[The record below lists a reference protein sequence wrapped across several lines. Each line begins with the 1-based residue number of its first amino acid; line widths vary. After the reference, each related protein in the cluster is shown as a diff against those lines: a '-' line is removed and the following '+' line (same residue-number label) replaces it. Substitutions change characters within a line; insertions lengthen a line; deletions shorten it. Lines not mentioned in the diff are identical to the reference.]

1 MNLTLPPLYRK
12 SVLMLALALF
22 ITSLSAQR
30 GGRPGGRAGA
40 PEITIKGKVI
50 DAENQ
55 APLEFATI
63 SLFNKKDSS
72 LITGGLT
79 EPDGTFAVKAKIGQ
93 MYAILEYISYDP
105 QTVDVVIDRDAIRSG
120 NRSID
125 LGIIGLALSGIALDN
140 IEIRAEKS
148 ETQFSLDKRVFNVG
162 KDLANQGGSAEDI
175 LDNVPS
181 VTVDIEGA
189 VSLRGSAGVR
199 ILIDG
204 KPSGLANQDNAN
216 GLRSIPA
223 NLIESVEVITNPS
236 ARYEAEGMAG
246 IINIVLKKDK
256 GSGFNGSFDVSAGFP
271 EQAGLGAN
279 LNYRKDKVNWFANY
293 GLRRR
298 TGPGSGKSF
307 LQQDRG
313 TETFFQETFRTNE
326 RSSLSNSIR
335 FGIDYLPNEK
345 ETLTGAFLYRRSDED
360 NFGSLTYN
368 DYLNTFPGN
377 LTSTTLRTDD
387 EQEDESN
394 LEYSVNYRKEYSSRK
409 HTLEATVQY
418 QDNIESEGSD
428 FFEES
433 TVFVGDAIADLV
445 QRSDNDESQRQWLFQ
460 LDFNKP
466 IGKDGKFELGA
477 RSSLRSINNDYEVL
491 QEEDGTLQKL
501 IGLSNNFNY
510 DENVHA
516 VYSIYGNKASKFSYQ
531 LGLRSEFSDIL
542 TELLETNEV
551 NPRDYFNFFPSAFF
565 NYELSEGS
573 TIQTNYS
580 RRIRRPRFW
589 DLNPFFTFSD
599 SRNTFSGNPNL
610 DPEFTDSYEINYISY
625 ADDLTISGGLFYR
638 HTTDVIQRILQFNED
653 GTTNRLPQNLATG
666 DDYGVELTLQYS
678 GLKWLRLNGSAN
690 FFQQQINGQNIND
703 RFESNTSTWNTR
715 WTSRFTFWKGS
726 DLQLRF
732 NYRAPRETVQGRS
745 NGIASLDLGWS
756 KDVMGKSG
764 TLTLSVR
771 DVFNSRRRQ
780 GTTVGENFFRESEF
794 QWRART
800 ASLSFNYRIN
810 QKKKRG
816 GRPQGGGNFEGGGG
830 EF

>member
-1 MNLTLPPLYRK
+1 MNLIFPPLYRK
-12 SVLMLALALF
+12 SVLMLAFTLF

-30 GGRPGGRAGA
+30 GGRSGGRAGA
-40 PEITIKGKVI
+40 PEITVKGLVL
-50 DAENQ
+50 DAESQ
-55 APLEFATI
+55 TPLEFATI
-63 SLFNKKDSS
+63 SIFSKKDSS

-79 EPDGTFAVKAKIGQ
+79 EPDGTFAIKAKVGQ
-93 MYAILEYISYDP
+93 MYAILEYISYEA
-105 QTVDVVIDRDAIRSG
+105 QTIDVVLDREAIKAG
-120 NRSID
+120 NPSID
-125 LGIIGLALSGIALDN
+125 LGTINLAISGIALDN

-162 KDLANQGGSAEDI
+162 KDLANQGGSAQDI

-189 VSLRGSAGVR
+189 VSLRGSEGVR

-223 NLIESVEVITNPS
+223 NLISSVEVITNPS

-256 GSGFNGSFDVSAGFP
+256 GSGFNGSFDVSAGYP

-279 LNYRKDKVNWFANY
+279 LNYRKGKVNWFANY

-298 TGPGSGKSF
+298 TGPGNGRSF
-307 LQQDRG
+307 LEQQRG
-313 TETFFQETFRTNE
+313 SETFFQETIRNNE
-326 RSSLSNSIR
+326 RSSVSNSIR
-335 FGIDYLPNEK
+335 FGIDYLKSDK

-360 NFGSLTYN
+360 NFGSVEYK
-368 DYLNTFPGN
+368 DYLNNFPSN
-377 LTSTTLRTDD
+377 LLLSTLRTDD
-387 EQEDESN
+387 EREDESN
-394 LEYSVNYRKEYSSRK
+394 LEYSVNYKREFSSRK

-418 QDNIESEGSD
+418 QDNIEDEGSD
-428 FFEES
+428 FLEQS
-433 TVFVGDAIADLV
+433 DVFVGDEIPDLV
-445 QRSDNDESQRQWLFQ
+445 QRSGNEESNKQWLFQ

-466 IGKDGKFELGA
+466 IGKDGKFEIGA
-477 RSSLRSINNDYEVL
+477 RSSLRGINNDYLVE
-491 QEEDGTLQKL
+491 QKEDGTFQKL
-501 IGLSNNFNY
+501 AGLSNNFNY

-531 LGLRSEFSDIL
+531 FGLRSEYSDIL

-551 NPRDYFNFFPSAFF
+551 NDRNYFNFFPSAFF
-565 NYELSEGS
+565 NYEITEGS
-573 TIQTNYS
+573 TVQTNYS

-610 DPEFTDSYEINYISY
+610 DPEFTDSYEINYIKY
-625 ADDLTISGGLFYR
+625 ADDLTISGGVFYR
-638 HTTDVIQRILQFNED
+638 HTKDVIQRILLFNDD
-653 GTTNRLPQNLATG
+653 GTTNRIPQNLATG
-666 DDYGVELTLQYS
+666 DDYGVELTMQYS

-690 FFQQQINGQNIND
+690 FFKQKVNGQNVDNS
-703 RFESNTSTWNTR
+703 FQSNTSTWNTR
-715 WTSRFTFWKGS
+715 WTTRFTFWKGS

-732 NYRAPRETVQGRS
+732 NYRAPRETVQGSS
-745 NGIASLDLGWS
+745 NAIASLDIGWS

-771 DVFNSRRRQ
+771 DVFNSRRRK
-780 GTTVGENFFRESEF
+780 GVTIGENFYRESEF
-794 QWRART
+794 RWRART
-800 ASLSFNYRIN
+800 ATLSFNYRIN

-816 GRPQGGGNFEGGGG
+816 GRPSGGEFEGGGG